1 MLASSSPE
9 CFVGRHVLLR
19 LYVPRYPPLA
29 LSRLTCFWLDF
40 FVCYFHWLL
49 FSLGQWIHLH
59 SWLLFFYAVFKVRYW
74 RWLQHSVFGS
84 ITL

>member
-29 LSRLTCFWLDF
+29 LSRLTYFFGLILCLLLYNNLCFHLIIVF
-40 FVCYFHWLL
+40 TYFLVVVL
-49 FSLGQWIHLH
+49 
-59 SWLLFFYAVFKVRYW
+59 YAVFKVRY
-74 RWLQHSVFGS
+74 
-84 ITL
+84 